1 MIREAVDGDLGALLE
16 LYLHLHETGIP
27 EDGARLRAAWA
38 KIMADPDHHII
49 VCERGGRIVASCT
62 CVVVP
67 NLTRGARPYALIEN
81 VVTHRDHRRRGLASA
96 CVARAVRIAAE
107 AGCYKVMLLTG
118 AKDEGTLAFYRR
130 CGFDDR
136 EKTAFILRLP

>member
-49 VCERGGRIVASCT
+49 VCERGGRIVASLAKMLHEKKQET
-62 CVVVP
+62 GKPV
-67 NLTRGARPYALIEN
+67 
-81 VVTHRDHRRRGLASA
+81 RGLISI
-96 CVARAVRIAAE
+96 CAAGGQGVTAILE
-107 AGCYKVMLLTG
+107 A
-118 AKDEGTLAFYRR
+118 
-130 CGFDDR
+130 
-136 EKTAFILRLP
+136 